1 MDWSAAHV
9 SFVIAAY
16 AVSFAGLIL
25 LAAFILLRD
34 RKLKRQ
40 VAALDRNRERQHGRS

>member
-1 MDWSAAHV
+1 MDFNAAHV
-9 SFVIAAY
+9 AFVVAAY
-16 AVSFAGLIL
+16 AVSLLGLAG

-40 VAALDRNRERQHGRS
+40 VSVLDRSKERKA

>member
-1 MDWSAAHV
+1 MDWNGAHI

-16 AVSFAGLIL
+16 AVSFAGLALLMVYIL
-25 LAAFILLRD
+25 RRD

-40 VAALDRNRERQHGRS
+40 VAALDRKERRHG